1 MDALEVVAIAEGV
14 AADGIDTLRQ
24 GDGNEVFPVPEEAV
38 LDGADRGEVLEL
50 VEGCVAAVVA
60 EDARKGGDGVG
71 LGVGEFAVGV
81 GVEVGHQFRL
91 EVLVHERDVPVGNV
105 ILEIEVGVRGGKD
118 AEDAPLDGQFLADGH
133 DGGFGFRGEPHP
145 EAVIRG
151 TGQHD
156 DVIGF
161 SRLEGSASGGVDLND
176 VGRFLDGAHIGEP
189 VLVHADLHLAGQGF
203 PVGSGNPNRADSFT
217 LDGEADA
224 AAEVVE
230 VQIQSLG
237 PGDGDEQIVVEG
249 TGDGRLGGREGHG
262 HGRPVAGILL
272 VIGINGPEG
281 ISLVVVEIRQG
292 PAEFHFPV
300 RLIIGGH
307 KWGGAGVPVEQ
318 VDHFPGVPAD
328 GSVLLE
334 GGPGIFPVGI
344 AGLEDQVDIPFVV
357 RGGNRIVFGL
367 AGGDQDRHH
376 QDICFFHVAANRL
389 VPDFRAGSFVTA

>member
-1 MDALEVVAIAEGV
+1 MDIFQFAATPESIIPDGV
-14 AADGIDTLRQ
+14 DTLRKC
-24 GDGNEVFPVPEEAV
+24 DGYQVFPVAEQPVFNRPYRSEI
-38 LDGADRGEVLEL
+38 LEL
-50 VEGCVAAVVA
+50 VEGRVAAVVA
-60 EDARKGGDGVG
+60 ENSREGSDGIG
-71 LGVGEFAVGV
+71 FGIGELAVGV
-81 GVEVGHQFRL
+81 GVENGDQLRF
-91 EVLVHERDVPVGNV
+91 EVLVHKGDIPGRDF
-105 ILEIEVGVRGGKD
+105 ILEIQVGVGCGQD